1 MKVTLKEIKY
11 AIAVSRHLNFRKAS
25 KECNISSSTLSSAI
39 KKLENKINFEI
50 FERNNKKVILTS
62 LGKEFLKEANDII
75 VQVQDLEKLGDSS
88 LNSLS
93 RNISI
98 GIIPTIGAY
107 LLPIVLPSLK
117 HKYPKSNLKIV
128 EAQSELLLK
137 KIDSGEIDVGIIA
150 LPYLLKDVETL
161 KFWEEDFFWITHRD
175 NSEFSETV
183 KSKDIK
189 KDDLMLLE
197 DGHCLKDQVADL
209 CNLKNISN
217 INMSASGLNTLVE
230 LVAGRMG
237 STLVPELSL
246 EQLVLKNPLLRKSHL
261 DEPSPHRELAFAFR
275 KSYKAHND
283 ILLLKALFSSE
294 LSKYFNRP
302 L

>member
-1 MKVTLKEIKY
+1 MKVTLKEIRY

-25 KECNISSSTLSSAI
+25 EECNISNSTLSNAI
-39 KKLENKINFEI
+39 KNLENKINFEI

-75 VQVQDLEKLGDSS
+75 VQVKDLEKLGDSS

-137 KIDSGEIDVGIIA
+137 KIDSGEIDIGIIA

>member
-11 AIAVSRHLNFRKAS
+11 AIAVSKHLNFRKAS
-25 KECNISSSTLSSAI
+25 QECNISSSTLSNAI
-39 KKLENKINFEI
+39 KNLENKINFEI

-62 LGKEFLKEANDII
+62 LGKEFLKEAKNII
-75 VQVQDLEKLGDSS
+75 VQVKDLEKLGDSS

-107 LLPIVLPSLK
+107 LLPIVLPPLK

-137 KIDSGEIDVGIIA
+137 KLDSGEIDIGIIA
-150 LPYLLKDVETL
+150 LPYLLKDFETL
-161 KFWEEDFFWITHRD
+161 KFWEEDFFWITHKEY
-175 NSEFSETV
+175 SGFSDSV

-209 CNLKNISN
+209 CNLKTNSN

-230 LVAGRMG
+230 LVAGKMG

-246 EQLVLKNPLLRKSHL
+246 EQLVSKNPLLRKSHL

-275 KSYKAHND
+275 KSYKAQSD
-283 ILLLKALFSSE
+283 ILLLKNLFSYE